1 MQSKLDKITLG
12 KYGEKIACEFLR
24 KNKYTIITQN
34 FKCKQGEI
42 DIIAKDLNYKDIV
55 FVEVKT
61 RTNLNY
67 GIASEAVNKNKIEH
81 IYKSAQFYIL
91 KNNIKNQNIRID
103 VIEIYIKLKEKKV
116 IVNHIKNIF

>member
-1 MQSKLDKITLG
+1 MQSKLDKINLG

-24 KNKYTIITQN
+24 KNKYKIITQN

>member
-1 MQSKLDKITLG
+1 MQSKLDKINLG

-24 KNKYTIITQN
+24 KNKYKIITQN

-61 RTNLNY
+61 RTNTAF
-67 GIASEAVNKNKIEH
+67 GRPIEAVNRPKQKHLINTVK
-81 IYKSAQFYIL
+81 Y
-91 KNNIKNQNIRID
+91 
-103 VIEIYIKLKEKKV
+103 
-116 IVNHIKNIF
+116 